1 METFV
6 GSLPWG
12 RFIELAMN
20 LLSSRTLQM
29 AAIAVV
35 FIPLERLIPF
45 HPGQR
50 LFRKHLWLDLLHY
63 FVGGIFIIIFV
74 RLTYY
79 GMPAL
84 GLTGSPIT
92 VKHLPGWA
100 QFLIFEASW
109 TFLGYWVHR
118 FEHVWRPLWR
128 LHSIHESN
136 EELDWLSAFRLHPLE
151 PALFQVVTI
160 VPLWFFGMSLP
171 VAIAYK
177 IYSYVFSHIQHANV
191 VFPLPRF
198 LKYVFPSP
206 EFHRW
211 HHARVFDENGNR
223 VRSFQ
228 NFSEYPIWDIL
239 FGTFHL
245 PKERPTAYG
254 NAQHMPMDYFAQL
267 AYPFGLHEHALSIQ
281 KRVKRWFG
289 IEALKERIGRAL
301 SPTHEAFENRISK
314 LSLTKEAP

>member
-1 METFV
+1 METLVQFL
-6 GSLPWG
+6 SWST
-12 RFIELAMN
+12 FADKAMK
-20 LLSSRTLQM
+20 LLESRTLQM
-29 AAIAVV
+29 AAIAIV

-50 LFRKHLWLDLLHY
+50 LFRKHLWLDILHY
-63 FVGGIFIIIFV
+63 FLGGFFIIIFV
-74 RLTYY
+74 RMTYY
-79 GMPAL
+79 AMPYL
-84 GLTGSPIT
+84 GVGSSPIT
-92 VKHLPGWA
+92 VKNLPGWA

-118 FEHVWRPLWR
+118 LEHVWRPLWR
-128 LHSIHESN
+128 LHSVHESN

-177 IYSYVFSHIQHANV
+177 IYSYIFAHVQHANV

-198 LKYVFPSP
+198 LKYIVPSP

-211 HHARVFDENGNR
+211 HHAKVFDENGNR

-239 FGTFHL
+239 FGTFYL

-267 AYPFGLHEHALSIQ
+267 AYPFGLHDKVLAIQ
-281 KRVKRWFG
+281 KRIG
-289 IEALKERIGRAL
+289 SALGLTNIKERVARLLTPA
-301 SPTHEAFENRISK
+301 HDAFEKGLSK

>member
-1 METFV
+1 
-6 GSLPWG
+6 
-12 RFIELAMN
+12 
-20 LLSSRTLQM
+20 M